1 MGLTSETV
9 IGAPLQM
16 WNGSGKIVGV
26 TDDFANGNLRQ
37 ATQPLIMMYTT
48 TNGAGYHI
56 KTIAAV
62 NRDQKLARIE
72 AIAKKYAPDTPFE
85 YSFLD
90 EDIKRQY
97 DEDVRV
103 SKMITSFT
111 VIAMIISCLGL
122 YGLSTYMAERRFK
135 EIGVRKVMGASV
147 KEIMAMMSSE
157 FIRLV
162 LVAFIIAVPVSL
174 YVINQWLENF
184 AYKTPVSISI
194 FILAGVSALLI
205 AVITVSFQSFK
216 AASVNPVKSL
226 RTE

>member
-1 MGLTSETV
+1 MTTWCLTFRPDNFNTSIE
-9 IGAPLQM
+9 
-16 WNGSGKIVGV
+16 KIE
-26 TDDFANGNLRQ
+26 N
-37 ATQPLIMMYTT
+37 IW
-48 TNGAGYHI
+48 
-56 KTIAAV
+56 K
-62 NRDQKLARIE
+62 RIN
-72 AIAKKYAPDTPFE
+72 ADTPFE

-97 DEDVRV
+97 DEDLRV
-103 SKMITSFT
+103 SQMITSFT

-147 KEIMAMMSSE
+147 NEIMAMMSSE

-162 LVAFIIAVPVSL
+162 LIAFIIAVPVSL
-174 YVINQWLENF
+174 YGIQQWLENF
-184 AYKTPVSISI
+184 AYKTPVNISI
-194 FILAGVSALLI
+194 FILAGASAFLI

-226 RTE
+226 RAE